1 MRPPPRRRSA
11 AAAADAGAGAVHAA
25 SLLRLH
31 SLQSLWRRTP
41 PVVLQTESAE
51 CGLACLAMVLAWHG
65 VQTDLRLLRQRHAVS
80 VNGMALNA
88 LAGAAAAEQLNSRAL
103 RLDPDELPAL
113 RLPCILHWDLGHFVV
128 LVSADSRGVVIL
140 DPARGLQKL
149 ALAEVSDRFSGV
161 ALELWPA
168 PAFAPRDERQRVP
181 LARLL
186 GRVGGVW
193 SLLARVLGMSLALEV
208 FALAAPLL
216 MQWITDWVLI
226 SRDGHLLG
234 VLCLG
239 FALLALIE
247 NAVLLG
253 RGWVLA
259 SAAAS
264 LKLQWHSNV
273 LAHLLQLPTPWF
285 QKRHLGDVLSRMR
298 SVDAIQ
304 NLLTSTFVE
313 AGLDGLMALLAL
325 AMMLLYSPM
334 LAGVAVLG
342 VLLYAGLRLAWYAPL
357 RRAREDEI
365 VREARQSSHLLESLR
380 GVRALKLF
388 GRQRERLD
396 AWQALLADELSESL
410 RVQALT
416 LSARAARGTL
426 SGLFM
431 VLVLWLGAAEVMA
444 GSLSL
449 GMLLAFVAYRS
460 QFNSRVMDLVGRIM
474 DARMVRLDMDRLAD
488 IVLSPA
494 EPAAILGQRIPAH
507 ADLTLRLDAV
517 CFRYADHEAEVLA
530 GISLAIN
537 QGELVAITGA
547 SGGGKTTLVNL
558 ILGDL
563 QPSRGEIR
571 VGGRLLDASVL
582 AAWRQA
588 VGTVL
593 QDDSLFAGSVAENVC
608 CFEPRP
614 DMAWLQR
621 CLSAAALADDIA
633 RMPMGLHTLVGD
645 MGSSLSGGQKQRL
658 LLARAL
664 YKRPRLLLLDEATSH
679 LDIDRELHVMGAL
692 ARLNITRIVVAHR
705 PETVAAAQRVIE
717 LRDGRIAF
725 DGGSADWLAQRLPS
739 A

>member
-1 MRPPPRRRSA
+1 MRPPRRRSA
-11 AAAADAGAGAVHAA
+11 AATAAPADAGAVRAA

-31 SLQSLWRRTP
+31 SLWRRSP

-103 RLDPDELPAL
+103 RLDADELPAL

-128 LVSADSRGVVIL
+128 LVRADSRGVVIL
-140 DPARGLQKL
+140 DPARGLLRL
-149 ALAEVSDRFSGV
+149 APAEVSDRFSGV

-193 SLLARVLGMSLALEV
+193 ALLARVLGMSLALEV

-216 MQWITDWVLI
+216 MQWITDWVLV

-239 FALLALIE
+239 FALLAIIE
-247 NAVLLG
+247 NGVMLG

-325 AMMLLYSPM
+325 AMMLLYSPA
-334 LAGVAVLG
+334 LAGVALLG
-342 VLLYAGLRLAWYAPL
+342 VLIYAGLRLAWYGPL
-357 RRAREDEI
+357 RRAREDQI

-388 GRQRERLD
+388 GRQRERLE

-460 QFNSRVMDLVGRIM
+460 QFNSRVMDLVGRVM

-494 EPAAILGQRIPAH
+494 EPAAALGQRIPAH
-507 ADLTLRLDAV
+507 ADLALRLDAV
-517 CFRYADHEAEVLA
+517 GFRYADHEAEVLA
-530 GISLAIN
+530 GISLAISP
-537 QGELVAITGA
+537 GELVAITGA

-593 QDDSLFAGSVAENVC
+593 QDDSLFAGSITENVC

-614 DMAWLQR
+614 DMTWLLR
-621 CLSAAALADDIA
+621 CLGAAALADDIA

-679 LDIDRELHVMGAL
+679 LDVDRELQVMGAL

-725 DGGSADWLAQRLPS
+725 DGASADWLARRLPL